1 VSKAIGYV
9 SDLNT
14 PLAMM
19 VGGPKWPGR
28 PEKHLYP
35 PILYGSA
42 LYKLAAAPAIVLLVL
57 LP

>member
-1 VSKAIGYV
+1 
-9 SDLNT
+9 
-14 PLAMM
+14 MM
-19 VGGPKWPGR
+19 VVGAQMARADLKSTFTR
-28 PEKHLYP
+28 